1 MLVLCL
7 SFVLALL
14 DQVTKHLARSR
25 LSLGDEI
32 RIIPGLF
39 SLRYVQNTG
48 AAWGILEGLNHW
60 LVLLS
65 AIALVALVA
74 FRRHILTDT
83 LTHRVAAGLMVGGI
97 AGNLID
103 RVRLS
108 FVVDFL
114 DFYCGTHHFPA
125 FNLAD
130 SGICVGVGLYLVSQ
144 YVTERLARTRVAAA
158 AGAAPASTTEP
169 RGSARQAD
177 GSNTDGPR

>member
-1 MLVLCL
+1 MLVLCI

-14 DQVTKHLARSR
+14 DQVTKHLARAA
-25 LSLGDEI
+25 LSLGEEI
-32 RIIPGLF
+32 PVIPGFF

-48 AAWGILEGLNHW
+48 AAWGVFEGLNHW

-65 AIALVALVA
+65 AVALVALVV

-83 LTHRVAAGLMVGGI
+83 LPHRVAAGLMVGGI
-97 AGNLID
+97 AGNLVD

-114 DFYCGTHHFPA
+114 DFYVGARHFPA

-130 SGICVGVGLYLVSQ
+130 AGISVGVGLYLISQ
-144 YVTERLARTRVAAA
+144 YIADRRERSRTAV
-158 AGAAPASTTEP
+158 APAAC
-169 RGSARQAD
+169 GARCEAGGQAD
-177 GSNTDGPR
+177 GNTTANPA